1 MDAPA
6 TGSITLSL
14 TGDGNLTTTTI
25 DNATIQGGTST
36 TLTGALTVP
45 ADGTGTTQIDAA
57 FDDDA
62 ACNASTTFK
71 APVPCVTDLGFT
83 PGDVCNNLAAGEIG
97 GTVWED
103 FNYNGIQDETT
114 IVGVAGVQVNVTGC
128 DGTALGTTYT
138 DASGNWV
145 FDISAAPSCNGC
157 NDVQIEYIMP
167 ETVSCWA
174 KVTQAGTDNGTMIQ
188 FVGEGNCASMGVA
201 APVDYCQTN
210 PTLGIACYV
219 NGLGT
224 NDTDGFLTIDYNSS
238 GTEITDPYNAIAT
251 TEAIGSVWGSA
262 YQRSQE
268 RLFNATFL
276 KRHTGMAD
284 GPGYVYYF
292 NVNPDNGNL
301 VGGINS
307 FNLEGVSPANVG
319 SALGGTGTIQL
330 GSICRDGSC
339 GSPASD
345 YTLPANPADPSVD
358 LDAFGKVGKISF
370 GDIDLQED
378 GNTLWMTNVNSDQ
391 LSLISVDVSGA
402 NPLGTVNRYLLD
414 NMGGVPSCTNGEPR
428 IWALKFHK
436 GRGYLGLIC
445 DASIS
450 QNSSDLEGYILSF
463 DPQNYGS
470 RV

>member
-1 MDAPA
+1 MWDG
-6 TGSITLSL
+6 TGERLIDFSAAANPFFLEFDLEQGDPFVDLNNLPVNSCNINVSTAVNNCTDNNDGTFTTTYDVTVSWVDSTYTGQVITVSL
-14 TGDGNLTTTTI
+14 DGNAETTI
-25 DNATIQGGTST
+25 DV
-36 TLTGALTVP
+36 TLGSPQIVPVSVP
-45 ADGTGTTQIDAA
+45 ADGEGTHTITAA
-57 FDDDA
+57 FDTPSGCMA
-62 ACNASTTFK
+62 ETSFK
-71 APVPCVTDLGFT
+71 APVPCVADLGFAA
-83 PGDVCNNLAAGEIG
+83 GDACNNLAATAIG
-97 GTVWED
+97 GSVWED

-114 IVGVAGVQVNVTGC
+114 IVGVAGIQVNVTGC
-128 DGTALGTTYT
+128 DGAALGTTYT

-251 TEAIGSVWGSA
+251 TEEIGSVWGSA

-319 SALGGTGTIQL
+319 
-330 GSICRDGSC
+330 
-339 GSPASD
+339 
-345 YTLPANPADPSVD
+345 
-358 LDAFGKVGKISF
+358 FGF
-370 GDIDLQED
+370 RR
-378 GNTLWMTNVNSDQ
+378 
-391 LSLISVDVSGA
+391 
-402 NPLGTVNRYLLD
+402 NRYDTIGFNMSRWLLWK
-414 NMGGVPSCTNGEPR
+414 SC
-428 IWALKFHK
+428 F
-436 GRGYLGLIC
+436 
-445 DASIS
+445 
-450 QNSSDLEGYILSF
+450 
-463 DPQNYGS
+463 
-470 RV
+470 